1 MNRRTI
7 ALILLI
13 CQLSYPASAG
23 FYEGLIAAQKED
35 WDTALAEWLPIA
47 NEGNPGAQS
56 NIGNMYAHGL
66 GVEKDIIEA
75 YRWHLLAA
83 NQSVTK
89 SMVFVGLALSQGLGV
104 EKNMIQAATWLLAAE
119 RLGSYSATEAYGAI
133 KRDLLPNQIEEAT
146 RLAEAWGPGT
156 STE

>member
-35 WDTALAEWLPIA
+35 WETALAEWLPIA

-66 GVEKDIIEA
+66 GVEKDIFEA
-75 YRWHLLAA
+75 LESRGILM
-83 NQSVTK
+83 TDPR
-89 SMVFVGLALSQGLGV
+89 
-104 EKNMIQAATWLLAAE
+104 IQETVKDL
-119 RLGSYSATEAYGAI
+119 EA
-133 KRDLLPNQIEEAT
+133 
-146 RLAEAWGPGT
+146 
-156 STE
+156 